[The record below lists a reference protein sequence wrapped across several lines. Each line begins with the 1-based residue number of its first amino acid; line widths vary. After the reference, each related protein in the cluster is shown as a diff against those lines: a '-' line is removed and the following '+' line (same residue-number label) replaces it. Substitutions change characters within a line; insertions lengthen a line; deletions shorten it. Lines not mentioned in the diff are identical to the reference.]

1 MNKLV
6 AYFLRTLA
14 IVSSVPIPI
23 FTAEIMWHG
32 MDGRSG
38 MAWWIYFWAFIIST
52 MASVVLACLIAWGI
66 WPHWYVATSKKKKL
80 SESRE
85 IQPHVIKPEV
95 LRDRTPQEMANITV
109 IEQNRNLANFL

>member
-14 IVSSVPIPI
+14 IVGSVPIPI

-38 MAWWIYFWAFIIST
+38 WAWWIYLWAFVMTT
-52 MASVVLACLIAWGI
+52 MASTALAGLIAWGI
-66 WPHWYVATSKKKKL
+66 WPHWYKAAAKKKPSK
-80 SESRE
+80 SRE
-85 IQPHVIKPEV
+85 SQPHVIEPEV
-95 LRDRTPQEMANITV
+95 MRDRTPQEMANIAL